1 MRLARSAVAEKR
13 LRPEAAP
20 SQRPE
25 KEPDFARAVNPLMK
39 CKKEKAARDRTASMR
54 RLRSSLRSTAK
65 SGVCRHARAYTAHFL
80 HTLPLLWSDNHNKL
94 QHEDVPLHGAPRQK
108 GTTHLH
114 VGPGD

>member
-54 RLRSSLRSTAK
+54 RLRSSLRITAR
-65 SGVCRHARAYTAHFL
+65 SGVCRRARAYTAHFL
-80 HTLPLLWSDNHNKL
+80 HTLPLLWSDNHKKL
-94 QHEDVPLHGAPRQK
+94 LHEDVPLQRTARPK
-108 GTTHLH
+108 GIAHLH
-114 VGPGD
+114 VRH